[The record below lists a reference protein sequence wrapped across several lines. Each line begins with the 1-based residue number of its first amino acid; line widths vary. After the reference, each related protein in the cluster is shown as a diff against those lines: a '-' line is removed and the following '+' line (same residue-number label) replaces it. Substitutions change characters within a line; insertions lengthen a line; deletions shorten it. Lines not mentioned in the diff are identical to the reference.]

1 MCAQI
6 KYGGLALGNLETKIT
21 VSYLNWLK
29 RLYFEENSVPSI
41 FAEFLIGKNM
51 DIKTFICTK
60 TNSNLSQ
67 QKNSFYHK
75 VFQDWHCIYNKTLMT
90 EVEVRNEMLWENVFI
105 TCEKKPLSWKTWK
118 DSGILKVQDIIEKGQ
133 FMSEKQIF
141 DTYGLRCNFLQALQI
156 RMCLPGVW
164 RQTITDSNIQLDKDC
179 LYIANRVPQPVN
191 ILTMH
196 SRELYWIVQ
205 DECSPKLTGQSRW
218 YKIYP
223 DLGIMN
229 ETWSALYMYPFK
241 VTRETKLQ
249 SFQFKIFHR
258 IIACNNYLKNIR
270 VKDDPKCNYC
280 DDPRDTIIHF
290 FATCPR
296 VVRFWNSVLRW
307 LNVTVGVDTSHVIEC
322 EQILGLSKVGKDSDM
337 INMILLRAR
346 FFIYRQRLFHKCNL
360 NILQWL
366 LELKHSLLCEEYICK
381 IENKLNKFRKWRKLL
396 NVL

>member
-1 MCAQI
+1 
-6 KYGGLALGNLETKIT
+6 
-21 VSYLNWLK
+21 
-29 RLYFEENSVPSI
+29 
-41 FAEFLIGKNM
+41 
-51 DIKTFICTK
+51 
-60 TNSNLSQ
+60 
-67 QKNSFYHK
+67 
-75 VFQDWHCIYNKTLMT
+75 
-90 EVEVRNEMLWENVFI
+90 
-105 TCEKKPLSWKTWK
+105 
-118 DSGILKVQDIIEKGQ
+118 
-133 FMSEKQIF
+133 MSEKQIF

-156 RMCLPGVW
+156 RMSLPGGW
-164 RQTITDSNIQLDKDC
+164 WQTITDSNIQLDKDC

-205 DECSPKLTGQSRW
+205 DESSPKLTGQSRW

-229 ETWSALYMYPFK
+229 ETWSTLYTYPFK

-280 DDPRDTIIHF
+280 DEPKDTIIHF
-290 FATCPR
+290 FVTCPK

-307 LNVTVGVDTSHVIEC
+307 LNVTVGVDTSHVTEC

-337 INMILLRAR
+337 INMVLLRAR

-360 NILQWL
+360 DILQWL

-381 IENKLNKFRKWRKLL
+381 IGNRLNKFRKWQKLL